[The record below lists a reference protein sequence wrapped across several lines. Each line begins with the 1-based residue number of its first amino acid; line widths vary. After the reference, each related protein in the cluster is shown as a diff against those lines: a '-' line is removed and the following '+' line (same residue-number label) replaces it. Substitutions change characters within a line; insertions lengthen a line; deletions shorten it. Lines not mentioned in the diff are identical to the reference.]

1 MKSLRNLGNKITGDW
16 YEVIV
21 IGLLAVILYFV
32 IKCKKVENLTKQVEA
47 DVKNAQTAS
56 VADAVQ
62 QRRQAVADAAKSAAI
77 AAAAEAEGATMQA
90 RVAEKVEEVQQNA
103 GQITAFANAPG
114 VGVGRSNLRPD
125 SRQEV
130 VDGPNETA
138 DRVQGLQQKF
148 AGVPTPQYKQ
158 VKSHNYSVGYPCD
171 RN

>member
-47 DVKNAQTAS
+47 AVKTAQAAA
-56 VADAVQ
+56 VAYVVE
-62 QRRQAVADAAKSAAI
+62 QRIQAEADAAEAAAI
-77 AAAAEAEGATMQA
+77 TAAAEAEEATIQSQ
-90 RVAEKVEEVQQNA
+90 VAEKVEEVQQNA

-114 VGVGRSNLRPD
+114 IGAGRSNLSPHL
-125 SRQEV
+125 RQEV
-130 VDGPNETA
+130 VDGPNETV